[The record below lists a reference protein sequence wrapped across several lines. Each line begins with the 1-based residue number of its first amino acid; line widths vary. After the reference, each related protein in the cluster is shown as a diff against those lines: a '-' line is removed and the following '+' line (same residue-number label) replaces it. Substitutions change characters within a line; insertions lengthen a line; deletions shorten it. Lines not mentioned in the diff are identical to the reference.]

1 MCNNNKCKNNNKIH
15 ADRLRIAQYMLSNNY
30 EFKKMKYTKYVE
42 MLFR

>member
-1 MCNNNKCKNNNKIH
+1 MRNNAKYKNNNKIQP
-15 ADRLRIAQYMLSNNY
+15 DRLCVVRYMFGNNY